1 MTLAEIK
8 SRWNEVLDALLI
20 HDRLLWLALFDAR
33 LANYSDGVLTLDFSD
48 PQKFASDHDFS
59 AIRKIENIHTV
70 ETIIQ
75 NVLGISISLDIQ

>member
-33 LANYSDGVLTLDFSD
+33 LSKYLDGVLTLDFSD